1 MRCRRWIG
9 AWALGL
15 LVIGGALAIAEE
27 GKPAS
32 GKDETLVV
40 KEKGGTRFLSLSD
53 WPTAR
58 KGGVVKAAPL
68 EEYLSM
74 KFGQMNES
82 LERLTKRLD
91 ALEQQMTKVE
101 EERGA
106 LLDRLKA
113 LGEQQQPS
121 EEVAHGDTTES
132 GGEAAEGTTSVPPQA
147 DDGQQVQPR

>member
-74 KFGQMNES
+74 KFGQVRARFVQMDT
-82 LERLTKRLD
+82 RI
-91 ALEQQMTKVE
+91 AGLEQQIAQLEKGQRE
-101 EERGA
+101 LLKGLKLFEER
-106 LLDRLKA
+106 L
-113 LGEQQQPS
+113 QQQEASDGDQAKDHSEAQSSGTPS
-121 EEVAHGDTTES
+121 
-132 GGEAAEGTTSVPPQA
+132 
-147 DDGQQVQPR
+147 QQ